1 MSPSNQ
7 NKLPQVQYLEIDLAH
22 EGQRIDNF
30 LLSHLKGVPKTH
42 IYRLLRKGEI
52 RVNKGRIKPT
62 YRIAVGDC
70 IRLPPLRLPQA
81 QAKSRPN
88 NQDKLL
94 DFIKNAVLYE
104 DKDLIVL
111 NKPSGMAVH
120 GGSGISFG
128 VIEMMRILYTKE
140 RRIELVH
147 RLDRETSGCL
157 IIAKKTSIL
166 RALHQ
171 YMREDQLDKRYL
183 TLVKGHWQDKRR
195 EVIFPL
201 KKGVNRSGERYV
213 YVHAEGKPS
222 RTDFYVQQKFVP
234 ATLLEAR
241 LLTGRTHQIRV
252 HTAHAGMPIVGDE
265 KYGDKNFNQSMQAYG
280 LHRLFLHARFIK
292 FMHPATKKLVTV
304 TAPLDG
310 MLQNVLNNLS
320 KPTR

>member
-1 MSPSNQ
+1 MPHSNQ
-7 NKLPQVQYLEIDLAH
+7 NKNTLPQVQYLEIDLAH

-30 LLSHLKGVPKTH
+30 LVTHLKGVPKTH

-62 YRIAVGDC
+62 YRIIVGDSV
-70 IRLPPLRLPQA
+70 RLPPLRLPQA
-81 QAKSRPN
+81 KSSPN
-88 NQDKLL
+88 CQNKQL

-111 NKPSGMAVH
+111 NKPSGIAVH

-128 VIEMMRILYTKE
+128 VIEMMRVLYPKE
-140 RRIELVH
+140 RRVELVH
-147 RLDRETSGCL
+147 RLDRDTSGCL
-157 IIAKKTSIL
+157 IIAKKTSTL

-171 YMREDQLDKRYL
+171 YLREDQLEKRYL
-183 TLVKGHWQDKRR
+183 TLVKGHWQDKHR
-195 EVIFPL
+195 EVKFPL
-201 KKGVNRSGERYV
+201 KKGMNRSGERYV

-222 RTDFYVQQKFVP
+222 RTDFHVQQKF
-234 ATLLEAR
+234 AQMTLLEAR

-252 HTAHAGMPIVGDE
+252 HTAHASMPIAGDE
-265 KYGDKNFNQSMQAYG
+265 KYGDKHFNQTMQSYG

-292 FMHPATKKLVTV
+292 FVHPATKEMVTV
-304 TAPLDG
+304 TAPLDA

-320 KPTR
+320 KPNV